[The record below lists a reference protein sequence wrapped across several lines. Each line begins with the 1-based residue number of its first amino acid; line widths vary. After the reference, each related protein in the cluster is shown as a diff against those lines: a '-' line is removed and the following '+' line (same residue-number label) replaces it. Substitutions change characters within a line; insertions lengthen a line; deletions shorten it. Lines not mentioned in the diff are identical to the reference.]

1 MAIDAADIT
10 PGWYWVADRR
20 LYYDLS
26 IVFVLLWDSDDQ
38 KLVVLHHGVEIPER
52 FPEVLKRY
60 EFLARIEP
68 PDVRALLPKAA
79 LEIMDSAPDPESLSL
94 EIVDCAPNI
103 PRDGHRRR
111 SH

>member
-10 PGWYWVADRR
+10 PGWYWVADRGF
-20 LYYDLS
+20 YYDLS
-26 IVFVLLWDSDDQ
+26 IVFVLLWGSDDQ
-38 KLVVLHHGVEIPER
+38 TLVVLHHGVETPGRIPEV
-52 FPEVLKRY
+52 FERY

-79 LEIMDSAPDPESLSL
+79 LEIMDSAPDVESLSL
-94 EIVDCAPNI
+94 EIVACTPNM